1 MSLLILKAS
10 VAHTAITNVIINNKV
25 MVYSFCYPLLLLRC
39 KITTVCAHRQDFLT
53 KMAKKQVFV
62 DIGQGGN
69 IQINLVFRSI
79 CTIFAPMEMKTL
91 LTNTAKIIFPILL
104 GGAILYWMYR
114 DEDFSRLQHV
124 LTEEMDWT
132 WMLLSFPF
140 GILAQMF
147 RGWRWKQTLDPID
160 KHPRTSTCIN
170 SVFLSYA
177 VSLIIPRI
185 GEFTRCAILKRFDG
199 MSFSKAL
206 GTVVTERAVD
216 TLIVMLYSGLILLVE
231 MSIFGTF
238 FKKTGTSLDRILSG
252 FSLTGWLVTAICG
265 IAVLILLHLLLK
277 NFSIYNKVKMTLGG
291 IWEGVLS
298 LRGVKNLPLY
308 LFFSIGIWVMYFLH
322 YYLTFFCF
330 DFTAH
335 LGIGCALVSFVV
347 ANFAVIVPT
356 PNGAG
361 PWHFAIK
368 TMLILYGVADEQALW
383 FVLIVHTVQTML
395 VVALG
400 IYAWATLMFTKR
412 QNIVLKTE

>member
-1 MSLLILKAS
+1 MESKNIFYNIA
-10 VAHTAITNVIINNKV
+10 KV
-25 MVYSFCYPLLLLRC
+25 VLP
-39 KITTVCAHRQDFLT
+39 
-53 KMAKKQVFV
+53 FV
-62 DIGQGGN
+62 
-69 IQINLVFRSI
+69 
-79 CTIFAPMEMKTL
+79 
-91 LTNTAKIIFPILL
+91 L
-104 GGAILYWMYR
+104 GGAILWWMYR
-114 DEDFSRLQHV
+114 GEDFSVISHV
-124 LTEEMDWT
+124 LADEMNWT

-147 RGWRWKQTLDPID
+147 RGWRWKQTLEPMGEQ
-160 KHPRTSTCIN
+160 PRS
-170 SVFLSYA
+170 SVCLRAVFVSYA
-177 VSLIIPRI
+177 ASLVIPRI
-185 GEFTRCAILKRFDG
+185 GEFSRCAVLKRYDG
-199 MSFSKAL
+199 ISFSKAL

-216 TLIVMLYSGLILLVE
+216 TLIVMLYSGIILLVE
-231 MSIFGTF
+231 ISVFGSF
-238 FKKTGTSLDRILSG
+238 FRKTGTSLDRILDG
-252 FSLTGWLVTAICG
+252 FSVTGWLVTGVCA

-298 LRGVKNLPLY
+298 LKGVKNLPLY

-330 DFTAH
+330 DFTAN

-383 FVLIVHTVQTML
+383 FVLIVHTIQTML
-395 VVALG
+395 VIVLG
-400 IYAWATLMFTKR
+400 IYAWAALLFTKR
-412 QNIVLKTE
+412 ITPIKI

>member
-1 MSLLILKAS
+1 
-10 VAHTAITNVIINNKV
+10 
-25 MVYSFCYPLLLLRC
+25 
-39 KITTVCAHRQDFLT
+39 
-53 KMAKKQVFV
+53 
-62 DIGQGGN
+62 
-69 IQINLVFRSI
+69 
-79 CTIFAPMEMKTL
+79 MEMKTI
-91 LTNTAKIIFPILL
+91 LTNAIKITFPILL

-114 DEDFSRLQHV
+114 GEDFGRFFHV
-124 LTEEMDWT
+124 MTEEMNWT

-140 GILAQMF
+140 GILAQLF
-147 RGWRWKQTLDPID
+147 RGWRWKQTLEPIGE
-160 KHPRTSTCIN
+160 HPRTSVSLYAI
-170 SVFLSYA
+170 FLSYA

-185 GEFTRCAILKRFDG
+185 GEFTRCGVLKRYDDI
-199 MSFSKAL
+199 SFSKAL

-216 TLIVMLYSGLILLVE
+216 TLIVMSYSGLILLIE

-238 FKKTGTSLDRILSG
+238 FQKTGVSLDHLLSQ
-252 FSLTGWLVTAICG
+252 FSLTGYLV
-265 IAVLILLHLLLK
+265 
-277 NFSIYNKVKMTLGG
+277 MTLSG

-308 LFFSIGIWVMYFLH
+308 LFFSIGIWVCYFLH

-330 DFTAH
+330 DFTAN

-383 FVLIVHTVQTML
+383 FVLIVHSVQTML

-400 IYAWATLMFTKR
+400 IYAWAALSFTKR
-412 QNIVLKTE
+412 INLKQ